1 LAALRALEN
10 ELADP
15 DFLAREDAPSSSIRL
30 AWALDDRYHQA
41 NANVATITGITTTSM
56 IAVELIF
63 RGKRLKCARG
73 VVNKERL
80 CTEIKG
86 LAVDQV

>member
-1 LAALRALEN
+1 LHFCFQFNWCRITPHSGTTLRIQTSPHTDL
-10 ELADP
+10 
-15 DFLAREDAPSSSIRL
+15 
-30 AWALDDRYHQA
+30 ALDDRYHQA
-41 NANVATITGITTTSM
+41 NVNVATIMGITTTSM

-63 RGKRLKCARG
+63 RSKRLKCARL
-73 VVNKERL
+73 VVNKEPL